1 MDLNKTGKY
10 LKKLREENNLTQSD
24 IASKLGVSVQAV
36 SKWETGK
43 SFPDVGLLERISE
56 LYNVKV
62 EYLLN
67 GKLTETIGY
76 YNKKTKMKSIFI
88 ITLVIVFSIFTLF
101 FLTAFNKFKIYELN
115 SGDVAKGYFV
125 STTDYNVFDLKLSNT
140 ENIDRVMLYYK
151 VGEQGYLIIKG
162 GLSVLNIMGEYKYGN
177 EIDMIKN
184 HLNDLYVRIYYH
196 FSIKPFFN
204 I

>member
-10 LKKLREENNLTQSD
+10 LKKLREENNLTQKD
-24 IASKLGVSVQAV
+24 VAYQLNISVQAV

-43 SFPDVGLLERISE
+43 SFPDVGLLERISK

-76 YNKKTKMKSIFI
+76 YNKKTKMKSILI

-101 FLTAFNKFKIYELN
+101 FLTTFNKFKIYELN

-140 ENIDRVMLYYK
+140 ENIERVMLYYK
-151 VGEQGYLIIKG
+151 VEEQGYLIIKG
-162 GLSVLNIMGEYKYGN
+162 GLSVLNITGN
-177 EIDMIKN
+177 INMVMK
-184 HLNDLYVRIYYH
+184 
-196 FSIKPFFN
+196 
-204 I
+204 

>member
-76 YNKKTKMKSIFI
+76 YNKKT
-88 ITLVIVFSIFTLF
+88 
-101 FLTAFNKFKIYELN
+101 
-115 SGDVAKGYFV
+115 
-125 STTDYNVFDLKLSNT
+125 
-140 ENIDRVMLYYK
+140 
-151 VGEQGYLIIKG
+151 
-162 GLSVLNIMGEYKYGN
+162 
-177 EIDMIKN
+177 
-184 HLNDLYVRIYYH
+184 
-196 FSIKPFFN
+196 
-204 I
+204 